1 MNSWINKDT
10 DLYCSFAQT
19 SGNTG
24 CQMINTAFYYYGL
37 NKVYKSF
44 SVDNIEDAIKS
55 VKTLG
60 IKGFAVTM
68 PFKQQVLKY
77 VDEID
82 DSAKIGAANT
92 VINKNNKLKAYNTD
106 FLAAIDYLKCF
117 TNSNFYILGNGGY
130 ALAVKAAA
138 ETLGITYINIT
149 RKNWGEIQQ
158 LTDCVVFNCTPVEGI
173 KNKLHNSVQFI
184 DCLVSTETGK
194 QLANLQASYQF
205 KLYTGLEFPVRA

>member
-92 VINKNNKLKAYNTD
+92 VINKNNKLKA
-106 FLAAIDYLKCF
+106 
-117 TNSNFYILGNGGY
+117 
-130 ALAVKAAA
+130 
-138 ETLGITYINIT
+138 
-149 RKNWGEIQQ
+149 
-158 LTDCVVFNCTPVEGI
+158 
-173 KNKLHNSVQFI
+173 
-184 DCLVSTETGK
+184 
-194 QLANLQASYQF
+194 
-205 KLYTGLEFPVRA
+205 